1 MAGLFDTHT
10 HLFLEPLSRDP
21 EGAVSR
27 AVQAGVSR
35 FLAASVSRENWDSCA
50 SLGSLPGV
58 AVALGV
64 HPWEVAGGF
73 DGDKLRTA
81 LESSGARAVGEIG
94 LDWHAPV
101 ERDIQRTVFVEQ
113 LRIAWEMS
121 LPVSIHCRGAFGEML
136 DILGGIPVRG
146 SMHGWS
152 RDPELMKRFLELGLY
167 IGFGGMITRE
177 GALRARAS
185 AVAVPTNRFLLE
197 TDSPS
202 MGLRGAS
209 PGHSEPAHLPGILSE
224 MAVLRDEAEDSIA
237 RWSLKNSID
246 LFGDPL

>member
-1 MAGLFDTHT
+1 MEGLFDTHT

-35 FLAASVSRENWDSCA
+35 FLVASVSRENWDSCA

-64 HPWEVAGGF
+64 HPWEATESF
-73 DGDKLRTA
+73 DGRQLKVA
-81 LESSGARAVGEIG
+81 LEGSGAGAVGEIG

-101 ERDIQRTVFVEQ
+101 DRDIQRTVFVEQ
-113 LRIAWEMS
+113 LRIARELS
-121 LPVSIHCRGAFGEML
+121 LPVSIHCREAFGEML
-136 DILGGIPVRG
+136 EIIGNDPVRG
-146 SMHGWS
+146 ALHGWS
-152 RDPELMKRFLELGLY
+152 RDPELMRRFLELGLY

-177 GALRARAS
+177 GAARARAS
-185 AVAVPTNRFLLE
+185 AAAVPPDRFLLE

-202 MGLRGAS
+202 MGLRGVS
-209 PGHSEPAHLPGILSE
+209 PGHSEPSHLPAILIE
-224 MAVLRDEAEDSIA
+224 MAALRGETEESIA
-237 RWSLKNSID
+237 RRSIANSVE